1 MKEGEH
7 ATVTNGVG
15 LKAQMKAFS
24 LGGHADDGEHKA
36 SQGSQYE
43 QHGIALCALGSGVAK
58 RPAKANTFGVS
69 KGLFYLHPSGVDG
82 HDFLRR

>member
-1 MKEGEH
+1 MDPHILLNHFNGFDLSECGFQVEVAQFWWVWSSDNEGAELKEGEH

-36 SQGSQYE
+36 SQGSQ
-43 QHGIALCALGSGVAK
+43 
-58 RPAKANTFGVS
+58 
-69 KGLFYLHPSGVDG
+69 
-82 HDFLRR
+82 